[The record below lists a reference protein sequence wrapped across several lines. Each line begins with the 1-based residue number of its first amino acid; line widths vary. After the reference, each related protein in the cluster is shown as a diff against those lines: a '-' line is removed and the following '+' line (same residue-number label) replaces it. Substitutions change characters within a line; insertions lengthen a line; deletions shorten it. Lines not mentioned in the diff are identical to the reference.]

1 MERPLC
7 SFMVL
12 IKMLVTA
19 AGLRPL
25 ALHISEPFCL
35 LLSAPGRSETNLGAV
50 LCAPA
55 PSRPLPVWLQALLS
69 LPLTFLS
76 APLPSAPSTCPL
88 PCPTTTGRQC
98 DPIKHNKSHP
108 ISCFKNRHALAWA
121 FSDPWVPPLVLPPH
135 GSPPPAATPPQHW
148 LQSLSSDC
156 RLLALPPAM
165 HPPQPSFKRD

>member
-1 MERPLC
+1 
-7 SFMVL
+7 MVL

-19 AGLRPL
+19 AGLQPL

-35 LLSAPGRSETNLGAV
+35 LLSAPGRSESNLGAV

-55 PSRPLPVWLQALLS
+55 PSRPLLVWLRALLN

-76 APLPSAPSTCPL
+76 APLPSAPPTCPL
-88 PCPTTTGRQC
+88 PCPTTTDRQS

-108 ISCFKNRHALAWA
+108 ISCFKTRHALARA
-121 FSDPWVPPLVLPPH
+121 FSEPRVPPLVHPPQ
-135 GSPPPAATPPQHW
+135 GPPPPAATPPQHW
-148 LQSLSSDC
+148 LQSLSSDR

-165 HPPQPSFKRD
+165 HPPQPRSFKRD